1 MPAVVPTP
9 THPPHYARRL
19 RPSRWVVLLV
29 SSAVSVARAQD
40 SARLIQPIPRVER
53 PTLAVGDFQFTATP
67 DKSDLEDLNSV
78 GGALFALRGGDPTA
92 TERETEANLGQAAAS
107 LLVEHLIASGNFRVL
122 ERTNLDQVKTEQQL
136 VASTAAQQGQTVA
149 QQAKLIGAKY
159 VISGQITKF
168 GRSKKKKGGGFLGV
182 VTKSIAGVGIESHQ
196 TEYDVGLTARIV
208 DATTGEVVASF
219 TTDGTAVGDAGRTIA
234 GLGG

>member
-1 MPAVVPTP
+1 
-9 THPPHYARRL
+9 
-19 RPSRWVVLLV
+19 
-29 SSAVSVARAQD
+29 
-40 SARLIQPIPRVER
+40 
-53 PTLAVGDFQFTATP
+53 LAVGDFQFTATP

-234 GLGG
+234 GLGGVSGAVAGGLAGNSTSDERGKRITEALSVAVDRLIVQFVSAREKGDLIP